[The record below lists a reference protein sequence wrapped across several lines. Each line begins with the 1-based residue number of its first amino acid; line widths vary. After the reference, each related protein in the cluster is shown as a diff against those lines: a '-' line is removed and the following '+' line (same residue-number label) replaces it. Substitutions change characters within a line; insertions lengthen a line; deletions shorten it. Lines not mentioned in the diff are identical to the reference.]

1 MSMGKLMPSLSTRT
15 EEFTPRELPLRVPET
30 PPPQAARPPQRP
42 SDRIK
47 QALLRWLEEEM

>member
-1 MSMGKLMPSLSTRT
+1 MGKLMPSLSTRT